1 MKLFSKLLILLKN
14 HRKCA
19 KMTKIDIISY
29 KHNGE
34 LHRVWRNA
42 LKIYED
48 KEKIIVLNNKVEV
61 IDGDG
66 RKWKTREP
74 AICYFYKNLWFN
86 VICMLK
92 NNTNNIYYYC
102 NLSSPFVED
111 SEGIKYIDYDLD
123 VKLYPNG
130 DVIILDRDEYEF
142 NVVDLN
148 YPVEITEIIEKTLA
162 LILEKTKNKEEPFSN
177 EGVLRWYEKYK
188 NGVKK

>member
-148 YPVEITEIIEKTLA
+148 YPVEITEIIEKTLT